1 MEKTATGVSS
11 MVSGVSLID
20 TLLQPLLAAKYG
32 YWDFGAV
39 AFENPF
45 REGPVAV
52 PDGTPAYNQDFERVG
67 TYQGGEF
74 EEDLLY

>member
-1 MEKTATGVSS
+1 MTAEAVTGGAGRLASMEKTATGVSS
-11 MVSGVSLID
+11 MVSRVSLVD

-52 PDGTPAYNQDFERVG
+52 PDGTG
-67 TYQGGEF
+67 
-74 EEDLLY
+74 L